1 MTRDGTGG
9 RPSGA
14 PGVIITLGTAAVY
27 LGAAK
32 LGLTMAFTAEQVTVV
47 WPASGIALAAAVLLG
62 RRRAW
67 LGIALGAFCA
77 NVTTHEPLATALGI
91 AAGNTLEA
99 VGGAWL
105 LERVRARPSL
115 DRLGDALALVGLVAT
130 FSTMVAAT
138 IGVASLCLGGVHPWG
153 ESAAL
158 WWVWWVGDTL
168 GILVVAPLLLVWG
181 VARPALPSER
191 RAEGVALVATTLAV
205 GAGVFGRP
213 AGPLAGYPLHYAVFP
228 LVIWA
233 ALRLGQRGTVTVTF
247 VTAAMAISGT
257 VRGVWP
263 FTAEPVEE
271 NLFML
276 QLFMSVVAVTGLVL
290 GAAISERDG
299 ARRRAA
305 REYRRLELGEQRL
318 RLALDAGQMRVWDWN
333 IATGAVKWTDNL
345 EAVHG
350 LTAGTFPGTID
361 GFRSIVHPDD
371 RARVDEAIAR
381 AIDEGTGYEVE
392 FRNLRSD
399 GTVGWICGIGRVL
412 PDAAGRPARMI
423 GVGLNVTERRRLT
436 EELAARVQELADA
449 DRRKDEFLGMLSH
462 ELRNP
467 LTPLR
472 TALELL
478 RMGVST
484 PERTLS
490 IAERQ
495 VKQLMRLVD
504 DLLDVSRITQ
514 GKIALRQETIAL
526 DEIVTRAVEVVRPL
540 LDERGHDFAVV
551 LPPERVWLDADPARL
566 TQVLANLLG
575 NAIKYTPAGG
585 SIRFV
590 AEATEERVTIRVRDT
605 GVGIAPDLLPHVFDL
620 FVQGDRALD
629 RERGGLGIGLTI
641 VRRLVELHG
650 GRVTARSDGPGRGSE
665 LVVELARRPAIVL
678 EEPPAVVFRT
688 PAETAAAARVLLIE
702 DNEDAADSLSA
713 LIGTLGHEVRVAPN
727 GRVALE
733 IVDAWAPNAVVS
745 DIGLPGMDGY
755 QLVRAL
761 RDNKTLE
768 RTTFIALS
776 GYGREEDR
784 ELAFE
789 AGFDHHLAKP
799 PDVDTLADL
808 LERAALASGELTSR
822 ALS

>member
-1 MTRDGTGG
+1 
-9 RPSGA
+9 
-14 PGVIITLGTAAVY
+14 
-27 LGAAK
+27 
-32 LGLTMAFTAEQVTVV
+32 
-47 WPASGIALAAAVLLG
+47 
-62 RRRAW
+62 
-67 LGIALGAFCA
+67 
-77 NVTTHEPLATALGI
+77 
-91 AAGNTLEA
+91 
-99 VGGAWL
+99 
-105 LERVRARPSL
+105 
-115 DRLGDALALVGLVAT
+115 
-130 FSTMVAAT
+130 
-138 IGVASLCLGGVHPWG
+138 
-153 ESAAL
+153 
-158 WWVWWVGDTL
+158 
-168 GILVVAPLLLVWG
+168 
-181 VARPALPSER
+181 
-191 RAEGVALVATTLAV
+191 
-205 GAGVFGRP
+205 
-213 AGPLAGYPLHYAVFP
+213 
-228 LVIWA
+228 
-233 ALRLGQRGTVTVTF
+233 
-247 VTAAMAISGT
+247 
-257 VRGVWP
+257 
-263 FTAEPVEE
+263 
-271 NLFML
+271 
-276 QLFMSVVAVTGLVL
+276 
-290 GAAISERDG
+290 
-299 ARRRAA
+299 
-305 REYRRLELGEQRL
+305 
-318 RLALDAGQMRVWDWN
+318 
-333 IATGAVKWTDNL
+333 
-345 EAVHG
+345 
-350 LTAGTFPGTID
+350 
-361 GFRSIVHPDD
+361 
-371 RARVDEAIAR
+371 
-381 AIDEGTGYEVE
+381 
-392 FRNLRSD
+392 
-399 GTVGWICGIGRVL
+399 
-412 PDAAGRPARMI
+412 
-423 GVGLNVTERRRLT
+423 VTERRRLT